1 VVTSGALVVDDLQ
14 VDYETARAAVPAV
27 RGVSFTVAAGEFFTL
42 LGSSGCGKTTILR
55 AIAGLESPQRGRIT
69 IGGRPVY
76 SSFERVAEPPHR
88 RDIGMV
94 FQSYAIWP
102 HLTVFENVAF
112 PLTAGRRRLPRAE
125 VRQRTQRALSLV
137 HLGALADRPAPLLS
151 GGQQQRVALARA
163 LVAEPSLLLLDEPL
177 SNLDAKL
184 RTAMRLEIKHLVKS
198 LGLTTLYVTHDQ
210 LEALTMSD
218 RIAVMRDGVFVE
230 VATPRDLYL
239 HPRTSFAAT
248 FLGETNLIEG
258 TLEGRRGDAWMV
270 RTNVGTLACA
280 VNGHDDPPRELAVV
294 CRPEATHVSASPPG
308 GDNVVPGQ
316 VAAAVFGG
324 DQVMYCVEVGDRVF
338 QARGDAESA
347 VREGDRVY
355 LHLPPDRCR
364 LVRRE

>member
-1 VVTSGALVVDDLQ
+1 MTSGALVVDDLH
-14 VDYETARAAVPAV
+14 VSYETARAAVPPV
-27 RGVSFTVAAGEFFTL
+27 RAVSFTVATGEFFTL
-42 LGSSGCGKTTILR
+42 LGASGCGKTTILR
-55 AIAGLESPQRGRIT
+55 AIAGLEWPQRGRIT
-69 IGGRPVY
+69 IGGRTVY
-76 SSFERVAEPPHR
+76 SSAEGVAEPPHR

-112 PLTAGRRRLPRAE
+112 PLTAGRRRLR
-125 VRQRTQRALSLV
+125 RTEIRERTHRALSLV
-137 HLGALADRPAPLLS
+137 HLDALADRPAPLLS

-184 RTAMRLEIKHLVKS
+184 RTAMRLEIKRLVKS

-218 RIAVMRDGVFVE
+218 RIAVMRDGAFVE
-230 VATPRDLYL
+230 VAAPRDLYL
-239 HPRTSFAAT
+239 HPRSSFAAT
-248 FLGETNLIEG
+248 FLGETNLIDG
-258 TLEGRRGDAWMV
+258 TLESRRDNTWMV
-270 RTNVGTLACA
+270 RTAVGTLACA
-280 VNGHDDPPRELAVV
+280 VNGRDEPAHEVALV
-294 CRPEATHVSASPPG
+294 CRPEATRVCASHPG

-316 VAAAVFGG
+316 VAAAVFCG
-324 DQVMYCVEVGDRVF
+324 DQVTYCIEVGDRLF

-355 LHLPPDRCR
+355 LQLPPDRCR